1 MTREAMVIRPDL
13 GQAEEALARLPGA
26 KHAAEVSRLAAAVR
40 ERQIAGRV
48 LRHAAARRAL
58 AGAAGA
64 TSRAASSGFMGAAAG
79 GATRA
84 ALGGA
89 GAVLLG
95 IGALAVIGPHLW
107 QGGSMESLSAE
118 LNSLILGE
126 ADDDARARG
135 QARDYLTSNRALV
148 AHVGQKGISPAL
160 ERIMGDLSDRAKV
173 RERGASEILKAK
185 AFASHGPIEQ
195 LLQKLKAAFL
205 RGWNGTGGDQ
215 ELDRVRKR
223 LGRMRTSQIG
233 S

>member
-40 ERQIAGRV
+40 ERAIAGRV

-58 AGAAGA
+58 
-64 TSRAASSGFMGAAAG
+64 
-79 GATRA
+79 
-84 ALGGA
+84 A

-160 ERIMGDLSDRAKV
+160 ERIMADLSDRAKV

-185 AFASHGPIEQ
+185 AFASHGTIEQ
-195 LLQKLKAAFL
+195 LLQKLRAAFL
-205 RGWNGTGGDQ
+205 RGWNGTGGNQ
-215 ELDRVRKR
+215 ELDRVKKR

>member
-1 MTREAMVIRPDL
+1 MTQLFDPAEITNAIRSNLEGFTPDL
-13 GQAEEALARLPGA
+13 TESQVGRVTEVGDGIAR
-26 KHAAEVSRLAAAVR
+26 
-40 ERQIAGRV
+40 IAGLPNCPV
-48 LRHAAARRAL
+48 NAL
-58 AGAAGA
+58 LEFE
-64 TSRAASSGFMGAAAG
+64 SGVRGL
-79 GATRA
+79 
-84 ALGGA
+84 ALNLDA
-89 GAVLLG
+89 DSIGAV
-95 IGALAVIGPHLW
+95 
-107 QGGSMESLSAE
+107 
-118 LNSLILGE
+118 ILGE

-148 AHVGQKGISPAL
+148 AHVGRKGISPAL

-205 RGWNGTGGDQ
+205 RGWNGSGGDQ